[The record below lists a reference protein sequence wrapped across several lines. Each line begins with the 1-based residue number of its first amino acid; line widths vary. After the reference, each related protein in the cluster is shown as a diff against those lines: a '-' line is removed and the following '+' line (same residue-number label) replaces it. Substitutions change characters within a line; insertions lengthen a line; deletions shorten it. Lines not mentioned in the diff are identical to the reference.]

1 MRLSS
6 HGQGPKNQRAYKRL
20 QDHQSPEPLF
30 RQCNQ
35 AKRPLKNDEQ
45 GYTDEVSQSVK
56 KLMGFQ
62 NRRECLLR
70 LRKTLIK
77 YIKNIYV
84 YIYITKATGV
94 IHHATHTTVYEKKK
108 KPNRHLRQLSAKII

>member
-56 KLMGFQ
+56 KLTGFP

-70 LRKTLIK
+70 LRKTLIEYK
-77 YIKNIYV
+77 IYI
-84 YIYITKATGV
+84 YIYITKATRV
-94 IHHATHTTVYEKKK
+94 IHHATHTTVYEQKE
-108 KPNRHLRQLSAKII
+108 NQTGT

>member
-56 KLMGFQ
+56 KADGVPKL
-62 NRRECLLR
+62 
-70 LRKTLIK
+70 
-77 YIKNIYV
+77 
-84 YIYITKATGV
+84 TGMF
-94 IHHATHTTVYEKKK
+94 TET
-108 KPNRHLRQLSAKII
+108 P